1 MEDGSTRIIRPSL
14 KTGPFRGRRKAAYG
28 WLAEQMGLPI
38 EKTHIGMFDVP
49 QCQEVIK
56 IIEKEISKM
65 LNFDK
70 KDAHV
75 YPFDES
81 PGAGII
87 MDVDLEQLI
96 RESERLRVC
105 KAIFNSSSI
114 ENWHLRDALEAVLA
128 EPSVAPASNDV
139 PEPCIPAQEA
149 DHA

>member
-1 MEDGSTRIIRPSL
+1 
-14 KTGPFRGRRKAAYG
+14 
-28 WLAEQMGLPI
+28 
-38 EKTHIGMFDVP
+38 
-49 QCQEVIK
+49 
-56 IIEKEISKM
+56 M

-105 KAIFNSSSI
+105 RAILNSTSI
-114 ENWHLRDALEAVLA
+114 DVLDALEAVLT
-128 EPSVAPASNDV
+128 EPNASPAGEDIPDPRV
-139 PEPCIPAQEA
+139 PPEEA

>member
-1 MEDGSTRIIRPSL
+1 
-14 KTGPFRGRRKAAYG
+14 
-28 WLAEQMGLPI
+28 
-38 EKTHIGMFDVP
+38 
-49 QCQEVIK
+49 
-56 IIEKEISKM
+56 M

-105 KAIFNSSSI
+105 KAIFASTSI
-114 ENWHLRDALEAVLA
+114 ENWHLRDALEAVLT
-128 EPSVAPASNDV
+128 EPNASPAGEDIPDPRIP
-139 PEPCIPAQEA
+139 PEEA

>member
-1 MEDGSTRIIRPSL
+1 
-14 KTGPFRGRRKAAYG
+14 
-28 WLAEQMGLPI
+28 
-38 EKTHIGMFDVP
+38 
-49 QCQEVIK
+49 
-56 IIEKEISKM
+56 M

-105 KAIFNSSSI
+105 RSILNSTSI
-114 ENWHLRDALEAVLA
+114 DVLDALEAVLT
-128 EPSVAPASNDV
+128 EPNASPAGEDIPDPRV
-139 PEPCIPAQEA
+139 PPEEA

>member
-1 MEDGSTRIIRPSL
+1 
-14 KTGPFRGRRKAAYG
+14 
-28 WLAEQMGLPI
+28 
-38 EKTHIGMFDVP
+38 
-49 QCQEVIK
+49 
-56 IIEKEISKM
+56 M
-65 LNFDK
+65 LNFNK

-105 KAIFNSSSI
+105 RAILNSTSI
-114 ENWHLRDALEAVLA
+114 DVLDALEAVLT
-128 EPSVAPASNDV
+128 EPNASPAGEDIPDPRV
-139 PEPCIPAQEA
+139 PPEEA

>member
-1 MEDGSTRIIRPSL
+1 
-14 KTGPFRGRRKAAYG
+14 
-28 WLAEQMGLPI
+28 
-38 EKTHIGMFDVP
+38 
-49 QCQEVIK
+49 
-56 IIEKEISKM
+56 M

-96 RESERLRVC
+96 RESEHLRIC
-105 KAIFNSSSI
+105 KAILHSKNQ
-114 ENWHLRDALEAVLA
+114 RDALEAVLTGPNVSPVG
-128 EPSVAPASNDV
+128 EDIPDPRV
-139 PEPCIPAQEA
+139 PPEEA

>member
-1 MEDGSTRIIRPSL
+1 
-14 KTGPFRGRRKAAYG
+14 
-28 WLAEQMGLPI
+28 
-38 EKTHIGMFDVP
+38 
-49 QCQEVIK
+49 
-56 IIEKEISKM
+56 M

-105 KAIFNSSSI
+105 RAILNSTSI
-114 ENWHLRDALEAVLA
+114 DVLAALEAVLT
-128 EPSVAPASNDV
+128 EPNASPAGEDIPDPRV
-139 PEPCIPAQEA
+139 PPEEA

>member
-1 MEDGSTRIIRPSL
+1 
-14 KTGPFRGRRKAAYG
+14 
-28 WLAEQMGLPI
+28 
-38 EKTHIGMFDVP
+38 
-49 QCQEVIK
+49 
-56 IIEKEISKM
+56 M

-87 MDVDLEQLI
+87 MDIDLEQLI

-105 KAIFNSSSI
+105 KAILHSKNQ
-114 ENWHLRDALEAVLA
+114 RDALEAVLA
-128 EPSVAPASNDV
+128 EPNASPAGEDIPDPRV
-139 PEPCIPAQEA
+139 PPEEA

>member
-1 MEDGSTRIIRPSL
+1 
-14 KTGPFRGRRKAAYG
+14 
-28 WLAEQMGLPI
+28 
-38 EKTHIGMFDVP
+38 
-49 QCQEVIK
+49 
-56 IIEKEISKM
+56 M

-105 KAIFNSSSI
+105 EQLQDNL
-114 ENWHLRDALEAVLA
+114 EGYTLRDALKVILSTTHVSAADSPL
-128 EPSVAPASNDV
+128 PASEDKT
-139 PEPCIPAQEA
+139 C
-149 DHA
+149 

>member
-1 MEDGSTRIIRPSL
+1 
-14 KTGPFRGRRKAAYG
+14 
-28 WLAEQMGLPI
+28 
-38 EKTHIGMFDVP
+38 
-49 QCQEVIK
+49 
-56 IIEKEISKM
+56 M

-70 KDAHV
+70 KDTHV

-105 KAIFNSSSI
+105 RAILNSTSI
-114 ENWHLRDALEAVLA
+114 ERWHVLDALEAVLT
-128 EPSVAPASNDV
+128 EPNASPVGEDIPDLRV
-139 PEPCIPAQEA
+139 PPEEA

>member
-1 MEDGSTRIIRPSL
+1 
-14 KTGPFRGRRKAAYG
+14 
-28 WLAEQMGLPI
+28 
-38 EKTHIGMFDVP
+38 
-49 QCQEVIK
+49 
-56 IIEKEISKM
+56 M

-105 KAIFNSSSI
+105 RAILNSTSI
-114 ENWHLRDALEAVLA
+114 DVLDALEAVLT
-128 EPSVAPASNDV
+128 EPNASPAGEDIPDPRV
-139 PEPCIPAQEA
+139 PPEEA
-149 DHA
+149 DPA

>member
-1 MEDGSTRIIRPSL
+1 
-14 KTGPFRGRRKAAYG
+14 
-28 WLAEQMGLPI
+28 
-38 EKTHIGMFDVP
+38 
-49 QCQEVIK
+49 
-56 IIEKEISKM
+56 M

-105 KAIFNSSSI
+105 EAILQLLQ
-114 ENWHLRDALEAVLA
+114 H
-128 EPSVAPASNDV
+128 
-139 PEPCIPAQEA
+139 
-149 DHA
+149 

>member
-1 MEDGSTRIIRPSL
+1 
-14 KTGPFRGRRKAAYG
+14 
-28 WLAEQMGLPI
+28 
-38 EKTHIGMFDVP
+38 
-49 QCQEVIK
+49 
-56 IIEKEISKM
+56 M
-65 LNFDK
+65 LNFNK

-87 MDVDLEQLI
+87 MDVDLEQMI

-128 EPSVAPASNDV
+128 EPSAAPVNNDV
-139 PEPCIPAQEA
+139 PGSFIPAQEV

>member
-1 MEDGSTRIIRPSL
+1 
-14 KTGPFRGRRKAAYG
+14 
-28 WLAEQMGLPI
+28 
-38 EKTHIGMFDVP
+38 
-49 QCQEVIK
+49 
-56 IIEKEISKM
+56 M

-105 KAIFNSSSI
+105 RAILNSTSI
-114 ENWHLRDALEAVLA
+114 DVLDALEAVLT
-128 EPSVAPASNDV
+128 EPNASTAGEDIPDPRV
-139 PEPCIPAQEA
+139 PPEEA

>member
-1 MEDGSTRIIRPSL
+1 
-14 KTGPFRGRRKAAYG
+14 
-28 WLAEQMGLPI
+28 
-38 EKTHIGMFDVP
+38 
-49 QCQEVIK
+49 
-56 IIEKEISKM
+56 M

-105 KAIFNSSSI
+105 RAILNSTSI
-114 ENWHLRDALEAVLA
+114 DVLDALEAVLT
-128 EPSVAPASNDV
+128 EPNASPTGEDIPDPRV
-139 PEPCIPAQEA
+139 PPEEA

>member
-1 MEDGSTRIIRPSL
+1 
-14 KTGPFRGRRKAAYG
+14 
-28 WLAEQMGLPI
+28 
-38 EKTHIGMFDVP
+38 
-49 QCQEVIK
+49 
-56 IIEKEISKM
+56 M

-70 KDAHV
+70 KDTHV

-105 KAIFNSSSI
+105 RAILNSTSI
-114 ENWHLRDALEAVLA
+114 DVLDALEAVLT
-128 EPSVAPASNDV
+128 EPNASPAGEDIPDPRV
-139 PEPCIPAQEA
+139 PPEEA